1 MPNFNVISQSSE
13 NMAASPRHG
22 ASLMGIELPRLLVI
36 EWDGQTRDFIAAGA
50 GERGFDVVACPSSR
64 EAVNLCEVNAFDA
77 VVVDSGLYGMDCA
90 EFLRWLRAGS
100 ASPDAHVLVLLQ
112 TGAPDE
118 ARAMLTA
125 GADDCLARPVGAEE
139 LGTRLAV
146 METQRK
152 RRGEQARNAAHLR
165 KNHARFESIFME
177 APDAILILKNR
188 EGKIIGVNRAV
199 KAILGYDGQGLLG
212 KYLSLVF
219 PELFAGDGLSS
230 FGSFLKNAASVG
242 SVPFRCPDGTRKK
255 LDLAMASIPWDRGFA
270 LMLTCRDVTVRE
282 AGGRLADAD
291 GKADALRRLG
301 EGMARDVN
309 DLVTSIGGNL
319 ELLGMQAGISRE
331 ALDLLGSARSACDRV
346 RQLAAEL
353 IGISGR
359 AGGFVPKA
367 VSLRALIEKTVQFR
381 LFQKGKMRPIFRFS
395 DEVDQVAGDEA
406 HLRYVVEQLTDNA
419 VQAMLP
425 ETPAGKLRIEGRQVR
440 IGANPPHAGMRAG
453 EYIRVTFQDD
463 GPGIREADR
472 ERVFEPYFTTAK
484 SGRGLGLA
492 RVRSIVRSHGGE
504 ILVESGEGVERGAV
518 FEFYLPVAAA
528 PAPTRPGNGVG
539 EAAGRRAGCG
549 AGKRILFLDD
559 EPEIRLMV
567 ERALGSQGFEVYC
580 AATGEEAIKAY
591 KRSEDFGKP
600 FDLLLLDLEI
610 RGGLGGRETLGLL
623 RDENPKIRAVV
634 TTGFVEDSVLAN
646 YMDHGFCGVL
656 AKPFRVE
663 QLISVVSSLCGLAR

>member
-1 MPNFNVISQSSE
+1 
-13 NMAASPRHG
+13 
-22 ASLMGIELPRLLVI
+22 MGIELPRLLVI
-36 EWDGQTRDFIAAGA
+36 EWEGEVREFLAAGA
-50 GERGFDVVACPSSR
+50 GERGFEVVACPSSR
-64 EAVNLCEVNAFDA
+64 EAVNLCEVNTFDA

-100 ASPDAHVLVLLQ
+100 ACRDAHVLVLLQ

-118 ARAMLTA
+118 ARAMLAA

-146 METQRK
+146 MEM
-152 RRGEQARNAAHLR
+152 RRSRLGEQARVEAHLR

-230 FGSFLKNAASVG
+230 FGSFLKNASSVG
-242 SVPFRCPDGTRKK
+242 SLPFRCPDGARKK
-255 LDLAMASIPWDRGFA
+255 LDLAMTSIPWDRGFA
-270 LMLTCRDVTVRE
+270 LMLTCRDVTGRE
-282 AGGRLADAD
+282 AGGRVADAD

-319 ELLGMQAGISRE
+319 ELLGMQAGIGRD
-331 ALDLLGSARSACDRV
+331 ARDLLDSARTACDRV

-353 IGISGR
+353 IGMSGR

-367 VSLRALIEKTVQFR
+367 VDLRALIEKTVQFR
-381 LFQKGKMRPIFRFS
+381 LFQKGKMRPVFRFS
-395 DEVDQVAGDEA
+395 DEVDRVAGDEA

-425 ETPAGKLRIEGRQVR
+425 DMPAGKLRIECEQTR
-440 IGANPPHAGMRAG
+440 IGAEPPRAGMRAG
-453 EYIRVTFQDD
+453 EYIKVTFRDD

-504 ILVESGEGVERGAV
+504 ILVESGEGMERGAV
-518 FEFYLPVAAA
+518 FEFYLPVAMPPA
-528 PAPTRPGNGVG
+528 PARPGNCVG
-539 EAAGRRAGCG
+539 DGAGQRAGQG

-559 EPEIRLMV
+559 EPEIRLVV

-580 AATGEEAIKAY
+580 ASTGEEAIRAY

-623 RDENPKIRAVV
+623 RDANPKIRAVV

-663 QLISVVSSLCGLAR
+663 QLISVVSSLCGLVR